1 MAAKLRLTVACGD
14 YEIVR
19 ALKEGAVEADG
30 LELVMLTGMGPRE
43 RHWRM
48 ARKAEF
54 DVCEANVGAYF
65 MERDRGAA
73 RADEPGSGR
82 VSGARNLELPR
93 WPLAPLASAAR
104 ADEPGSGRV
113 SGARNLELPRWPLAP
128 LASAALTAI
137 PVFLHRRF
145 RHGFLFVNAGAGI
158 RAPKD
163 LIGRQVGGTNFQP
176 ASNIWMRGILEEEY
190 GLPHRQVTWVVERS
204 EDVAFTPPKDLRIE
218 MIAPGKKLDLMLAEG
233 EIAAMLSPELPRAF
247 LQGDKRIVRLFPDYK
262 EIELAYF
269 RRTGIFP
276 IMHVTTIKQEIVDR
290 YPWVATNLVKA
301 FEAAKQIAYRRIAN
315 PRTVPIAWVR
325 SALEEQEAVLGPDP
339 WAYGLTPANRR
350 NLETVM
356 RYTFEQGMIGKTM
369 PLDDLFAD
377 TDLGDAGGP
386 DGI

>member
-1 MAAKLRLTVACGD
+1 MAEKLRLTVACGD

-19 ALKEGAVEADG
+19 ALKEGAVTADG
-30 LELVMLTGMGPRE
+30 LDLVMLTDMGPRE

-48 ARKAEF
+48 ARRAEF

-65 MERDRGAA
+65 MERDQGAA
-73 RADEPGSGR
+73 
-82 VSGARNLELPR
+82 
-93 WPLAPLASAAR
+93 LASEASGQRGNSIVR
-104 ADEPGSGRV
+104 AP
-113 SGARNLELPRWPLAP
+113 
-128 LASAALTAI
+128 LTAI

-145 RHGFLFVNAGAGI
+145 RHGFLFVNAAAGI

-163 LIGRQVGGTNFQP
+163 LIGKKVGGTNFQP
-176 ASNIWMRGILEEEY
+176 ASSIWMRGILQDEY

-218 MIAPGKKLDLMLAEG
+218 MIAPGKRLDRMLAAG
-233 EIAAMLSPELPRAF
+233 EIAAMLSPELPRLF
-247 LQGDKRIVRLFPDYK
+247 LEGDKRIVRLFPDYK

-276 IMHVTTIKQEIVDR
+276 IMHVTTIRQEIVDK

-315 PRTVPIAWVR
+315 PRMVPIAWVR

-339 WAYGLTPANRR
+339 WAYGLTPANRK
-350 NLETVM
+350 NLETVL
-356 RYTFEQGMIGKTM
+356 RYTFQQGMISRM
-369 PLDDLFAD
+369 PSLDTLFAD